1 MTKDITPEQLIK
13 NLQEMTMTEDEKRI
27 ARAEEF
33 GKQLGEILGSIII
46 LLVAPTIIW
55 AILVFIFGLQIT
67 WLKVFGGYFLFN
79 FIKNI
84 IARSFK

>member
-1 MTKDITPEQLIK
+1 
-13 NLQEMTMTEDEKRI
+13 MTEDEKRI

>member
-1 MTKDITPEQLIK
+1 MTKEVTAEQLVK
-13 NLQEMTMTEDEKRI
+13 RLREMNMTEDEKRI
-27 ARAEEF
+27 ARAEEL
-33 GKQLGEILGSIII
+33 GKQLGDILGSIIV

-55 AILVFIFGLQIT
+55 AILVYIFGVQIV
-67 WLKVFGGYFLFN
+67 WLKVFGGFFLFN